1 MALEEQDLNLF
12 FFSYLNINTTS
23 GTSLSDLRSN
33 LIMCFMSI
41 NKNINKL
48 SILLG
53 GTIHINQEICAQ

>member
-1 MALEEQDLNLF
+1 MALEEQDLNL

-33 LIMCFMSI
+33 LIMCYMSI

-53 GTIHINQEICAQ
+53 GTIHINQEICVR

>member
-1 MALEEQDLNLF
+1 MALEEQDLNL

-33 LIMCFMSI
+33 LIMCYMST

-53 GTIHINQEICAQ
+53 GTIHINQEICAR

>member
-1 MALEEQDLNLF
+1 MALEEQDLNL

-53 GTIHINQEICAQ
+53 GTIHIN

>member
-1 MALEEQDLNLF
+1 MALEEQDLNL

-33 LIMCFMSI
+33 LIMCFMSF

-53 GTIHINQEICAQ
+53 GTIHIN

>member
-1 MALEEQDLNLF
+1 MALEEQDLNL

-23 GTSLSDLRSN
+23 GTSLSDLRLN

-53 GTIHINQEICAQ
+53 GTIHIN

>member
-1 MALEEQDLNLF
+1 MALEEQDLNL

-33 LIMCFMSI
+33 LIMCYMST

-53 GTIHINQEICAQ
+53 VTIHINQEICVR